1 MPGNS
6 PSSDL
11 ARPTPEH
18 GRPDVVTPD
27 AFTLSRFGQVFV
39 STDINERQWDDY
51 VTRHPEATADQLWN
65 WRHVFDEVFR
75 HRSLY
80 LVARRGGAVA
90 GVLPLV
96 LFRSRLFGRFAVS
109 LPFLNYGG
117 ILADDAEV
125 AGALVHEARKAALSF
140 GARHLEL
147 RHRTRAFGDL
157 PCRQHKLGFTRAL
170 PSTADELWV
179 DLDRKVRNQV
189 RKAQKEKLVAASG
202 GVGLVDDFY
211 SVFSQ
216 NMRDLGTPV
225 YAKRLFTETLRL
237 FPQRARVHVVRQD
250 GRPLAAAITVTFRD
264 TVLVPWA
271 SSLREARHLCANTLL
286 YWTMLEG
293 AIANG
298 AQIFDFG
305 RSSPGGGVNQFK
317 LQWGA
322 TSTPLHWEYVL
333 LRRGQVPDQG
343 PSNPKFQPAIRA
355 WQWLPIW
362 LANGIGPH
370 IVRSIP

>member
-1 MPGNS
+1 MPGN
-6 PSSDL
+6 PSSPEL
-11 ARPTPEH
+11 APPPPAAPRPPEAVLA
-18 GRPDVVTPD
+18 PP
-27 AFTLSRFGQVFV
+27 FGHLFV
-39 STDINERQWDDY
+39 STDIDERQWDDY
-51 VTRHPEATADQLWN
+51 VTRHPEATADHLWN

-80 LVARRGGAVA
+80 LVARRSGAVA

-117 ILADDAEV
+117 ILADDDEV
-125 AGALVHEARKAALSF
+125 AAALVQEARKAAATF
-140 GARHLEL
+140 GARHVEL
-147 RHRTRAFGDL
+147 RHQKRAFGDL
-157 PCRQHKLGFTRAL
+157 PCRQHKLGFTRPLPAASDAL
-170 PSTADELWV
+170 WA

-189 RKAQKEKLVAASG
+189 RKAQKEGLVAATG
-202 GVGLVDDFY
+202 GVGLVDEFY
-211 SVFSQ
+211 AVFAQ

-237 FPQRARVHVVRQD
+237 FPQRARVYVVRQES
-250 GRPLAAAITVTFRD
+250 RPLAAAITLTFRD

-271 SSLREARHLCANTLL
+271 SSLREARPLCANTLL
-286 YWTMLEG
+286 YWTMLEY
-293 AIANG
+293 AITSG
-298 AQIFDFG
+298 AQVFDFG

-322 TSTPLHWEYVL
+322 SAAPLHWEYVL
-333 LRRGQVPDQG
+333 LKRAQVPDQG
-343 PSNPKFQPAIRA
+343 PSNPRFQPAIRA
-355 WQWLPIW
+355 WQMLPVW
-362 LANGIGPH
+362 LANGLGPH